1 MSLTL
6 NEVKFE
12 HEFWLQILGDHSRF
26 ILDSLAPSE
35 TIDIKLAQQ
44 FKHKFDQLLTRARH
58 LTNIEE
64 GITLTSEAKAATS
77 ELKKFKFSLIEKLLF
92 KKIKFHLSST
102 FVNHMVNELEEYE
115 RILSY
120 FLKNESPPHS
130 HELHHHL
137 LWLSDAAG
145 HAGAIQDQLDSTE
158 KMLKHESA
166 IFNKDFEHLYL
177 KAVEFAGYL
186 RTHIYQFPALSR
198 LNKEARLE
206 IQAFQ
211 IFLNEILDL
220 EISEQVLG
228 TFPALMADHM
238 FREECYYLTKLA
250 QSINS
255 QQPDC
260 NPASPRI
267 EEQ

>member
-1 MSLTL
+1 LTLIL

-35 TIDIKLAQQ
+35 TADIKTAEK
-44 FKHKFDQLLTRARH
+44 FKNLFDQLLEQARQ
-58 LTNIEE
+58 LGNIEQAL
-64 GITLTSEAKAATS
+64 TLTSKVKAATE
-77 ELKKFKFSLIEKLLF
+77 ELKEFKLALLEKLLF
-92 KKIKFHLSST
+92 KKIKFHLSPT
-102 FVNHMVNELEEYE
+102 FVNHMINELEEYE

-120 FLKNESPPHS
+120 FSKNESPPIA

-145 HAGAIQDQLDSTE
+145 HAGAIQDQMDGTE

-166 IFNKDFEHLYL
+166 TFNKDFEHLYL

-186 RTHIYQFPALSR
+186 RTHIYQFPALAR
-198 LNKEARLE
+198 LNSEAKLE
-206 IQAFQ
+206 IEAFQ
-211 IFLNEILDL
+211 IFLNEILEL

-250 QSINS
+250 QSTKS
-255 QQPDC
+255 QNPDC

-267 EEQ
+267 EEN

>member
-6 NEVKFE
+6 TELKFE

-35 TIDIKLAQQ
+35 TADIKLAQK
-44 FKHKFDQLLTRARH
+44 FKNTFDRLLANARQ
-58 LTNIEE
+58 LTNVEE
-64 GITLTSEAKAATS
+64 GITLTAEAMADTH
-77 ELKKFKFSLIEKLLF
+77 ELKEFKFSLIEKLLF
-92 KKIKFHLSST
+92 KKIKFHLSPT
-102 FVNHMVNELEEYE
+102 FINHMVNELEEYE
-115 RILSY
+115 RIISY
-120 FLKNESPPHS
+120 FLKNESPPNS

-145 HAGAIQDQLDSTE
+145 HAGAIQDQLDGTE
-158 KMLKHESA
+158 KKFKYESA
-166 IFNKDFEHLYL
+166 VFNKDFEHLYL

-198 LNKEARLE
+198 LNNEAKLE
-206 IQAFQ
+206 IEAFQ
-211 IFLNEILDL
+211 IFLNEILEL

-250 QSINS
+250 ESTKS
-255 QQPDC
+255 QEPYC

>member
-6 NEVKFE
+6 NELKFE

-35 TIDIKLAQQ
+35 TKDIELAQK
-44 FKHKFDQLLTRARH
+44 FKNTFDQLLAQARQ

-64 GITLTSEAKAATS
+64 AIILTANAKAATI
-77 ELKKFKFSLIEKLLF
+77 ELKKFKLSLLEKLLF
-92 KKIKFHLSST
+92 KKIKFHLSSS

-115 RILSY
+115 RLFGY
-120 FLKNESPPHS
+120 FLNKESPPIS

-145 HAGAIQDQLDSTE
+145 HAGAIQDQLDATE
-158 KMLKHESA
+158 KMLKKESA
-166 IFNKDFEHLYL
+166 TFLKDFEHLYL

-198 LNKEARLE
+198 LNSEAKLE

-211 IFLNEILDL
+211 IFLNEIMEL
-220 EISEQVLG
+220 EISEEVLG
-228 TFPALMADHM
+228 TFQALMADHM

-250 QSINS
+250 QSTNS
-255 QQPDC
+255 TEPDC
-260 NPASPRI
+260 DPTSPRI
-267 EEQ
+267 NEQ